1 MKTIPVEDEN
11 ITIEA
16 IGALLMKHYPGIKL
30 KQMTSSNSVILKKSF
45 WSHVVVKRTRN
56 AIQISTKVAS
66 WTFICFGGIGFFFF
80 GVISLLFGGLIT
92 LIIYL
97 FMDKTFGDEVGE
109 MIEKELENLCLHCR
123 EEEKFFK
130 DDYENKCR
138 ILRKRHKYNW
148 LTFLY
153 NILTIVFIWGSF
165 ILLVPPKNYY
175 NKSDAEEDLDCQ
187 QDVRTGKYGFVDK
200 QGKWMIKPV
209 FDERGSFYHCSF
221 AATKFNNLPCVI
233 DKSGNIVCIGEAE
246 NDYFSLYKFSN
257 EITEVTYHGKNKYLN
272 GGLNEAGQLVVPLVY
287 TGLYALSE
295 NIIFCEMLN
304 FGSYYCDNNGNEVWN
319 FLTIRHKLTHRQAM
333 SWILMLIIIL
343 LVLNIVRYI
352 RYHKKRK
359 SGLIP

>member
-1 MKTIPVEDEN
+1 MKTIPVEGEN

-16 IGALLMKHYPGIKL
+16 IGALLMKHYPDIKL
-30 KQMTSSNSVILKKSF
+30 RLMKASQSMVLEKSF
-45 WSHVVVKRTRN
+45 WTHVVVKRTRN
-56 AIQISTKVAS
+56 AIQIRIEISPRAM
-66 WTFICFGGIGFFFF
+66 IC
-80 GVISLLFGGLIT
+80 LGLIS
-92 LIIYL
+92 Y
-97 FMDKTFGDEVGE
+97 FFKEEEFGDEVGE
-109 MIEKELENLCLHCR
+109 IIEKELENLCLHCR

-138 ILRKRHKYNW
+138 ILRKRHKYKW
-148 LTFLY
+148 LTFLF

-257 EITEVTYHGKNKYLN
+257 EITEVTYHGENKYLN
-272 GGLNEAGQLVVPLVY
+272 GGLDEAGQLVVPLVY

-333 SWILMLIIIL
+333 SWILMLLITL